1 MLADNATLNSGGHI
15 FYDLAPL
22 PVLDPIYLQ
31 TSHLLHHTSY
41 FILQTHTSDVIF
53 KTTYFRRHISDVIFQ
68 TSYYRRHTAQQT
80 SLNLE
85 GGLLIQYQQ
94 YTTLDTITQT
104 PLLIGINGVV
114 MWPSCSNNILGYVIM
129 SHR

>member
-31 TSHLLHHTSY
+31 TSHFSHHTSD
-41 FILQTHTSDVIF
+41 S
-53 KTTYFRRHISDVIFQ
+53 YFRRHISDVILQ

-80 SLNLE
+80 NLNLG
-85 GGLLIQYQQ
+85 GGL
-94 YTTLDTITQT
+94 
-104 PLLIGINGVV
+104 
-114 MWPSCSNNILGYVIM
+114 
-129 SHR
+129 

>member
-68 TSYYRRHTAQQT
+68 TSYYRRHTGQQPEQVQNTSYFEAQM
-80 SLNLE
+80 
-85 GGLLIQYQQ
+85 LLIIRHQ
-94 YTTLDTITQT
+94 
-104 PLLIGINGVV
+104 
-114 MWPSCSNNILGYVIM
+114 
-129 SHR
+129 